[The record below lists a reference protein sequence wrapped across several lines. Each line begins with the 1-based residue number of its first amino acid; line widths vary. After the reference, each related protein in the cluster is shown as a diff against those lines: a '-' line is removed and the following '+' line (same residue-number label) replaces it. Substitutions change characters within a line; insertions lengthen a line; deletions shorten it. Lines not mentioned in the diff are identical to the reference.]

1 MYPLFETICIL
12 DGQPQHLPFHQAR
25 LERAWLAL
33 YREPAPFLI
42 EKVLSVPVDYRR
54 GRVKCRFS
62 YGREGLHAG
71 FAHYRP
77 KEIRCLMLVAG
88 QTIEYSHK
96 YTDRSRLEQ
105 LLARSGK
112 CNEILI
118 VKNGRITDTSY
129 TNIVFYDGQQW
140 VTPDQ
145 PLLRGTARER
155 LLTGG
160 VITPGE
166 IRVEDLSRYESFR
179 LINAM
184 LNFRDQP
191 ALSVSK
197 NILG

>member
-33 YREPAPFLI
+33 YSEPAPFLI
-42 EKVLSVPVDYRR
+42 EKVLSVPADYRR

-62 YGREGLHAG
+62 YGREGMHAG
-71 FAHYRP
+71 FTHYRP
-77 KEIRCLMLVAG
+77 KAIRCLKLVAD
-88 QTIEYSHK
+88 QAIEYPHK

-118 VKNGRITDTSY
+118 VKNGCITDTSY
-129 TNIVFYDGQQW
+129 TNIVLYDGEQW
-140 VTPDQ
+140 VTPDR

-155 LLTGG
+155 LLAGG
-160 VITPGE
+160 VITPRK
-166 IRVEDLSRYESFR
+166 IRVEDIPRYESFR

-184 LNFRDQP
+184 LAFREQP
-191 ALSVSK
+191 ARSVSTY
-197 NILG
+197 ILS